1 LRPVRP
7 APFHTLLIAPDPR
20 MRLSIAILLVHGT
33 LLAPTSANAQH
44 AAELL
49 TGLRVD
55 PPPPAAALPTL
66 STRDGLERALAKGR
80 RSPELLAM
88 AGAVGGGVGLFT
100 GMAVGALLDHSV
112 DEDCIEFCFGPGM
125 ILGTLAGEALGI
137 ALGVHLAN
145 GRTGSLPLGMLAS
158 AAILVVGGVAG
169 NEIPIML
176 VMVPVAQI
184 VGAIQVERTT
194 SPRP

>member
-1 LRPVRP
+1 
-7 APFHTLLIAPDPR
+7 
-20 MRLSIAILLVHGT
+20 MRTSSAILLVIAT
-33 LLAPTSANAQH
+33 LLAPRSANAQY

-49 TGLRVD
+49 TGLRVAS
-55 PPPPAAALPTL
+55 PEIAAAPSLEAGVPAL
-66 STRDGLERALAKGR
+66 AAQGGLERALAEGR
-80 RSPELLAM
+80 RSPELLAL
-88 AGAVGGGVGLFT
+88 AGVVGGGVGMFT
-100 GMAVGALLDHSV
+100 GMAIGGLLDQSV
-112 DEDCIEFCFGPGM
+112 DEDCIDFCFGPGM

-176 VMVPVAQI
+176 VMLPVAQI
-184 VGAIQVERTT
+184 VGAIHVERIT

>member
-1 LRPVRP
+1 MIDRC
-7 APFHTLLIAPDPR
+7 
-20 MRLSIAILLVHGT
+20 MRFSSAILLVIAT
-33 LLAPTSANAQH
+33 LLAPKSAGAQH
-44 AAELL
+44 AADLL
-49 TGLRVD
+49 AGLRVD
-55 PPPPAAALPTL
+55 DPPPTAALPAL
-66 STRDGLERALAKGR
+66 AAQDGLERALAQGR
-80 RSPELLAM
+80 RSPELLAL

-100 GMAVGALLDHSV
+100 GMAVGALLDYPV
-112 DEDCIEFCFGPGM
+112 DEDCIDFCFGTGL

-158 AAILVVGGVAG
+158 AAILAVGGVAG